1 MADFTQFFPT
11 FLRFQGGFVD
21 APDDPGGAT
30 NMGIS
35 LAVFRQSAQARL
47 GLEPTL
53 EALRQLTVAQAASL
67 YKALYWDRVQGD
79 AIQLQPLADIVFDFY
94 TDAGANAVTLLQ
106 RQLGEMGQQLPTDGV
121 FSAQT
126 LAALQQVDQ
135 TQLYMRYKQGRVD
148 YYTRLAAARPVL
160 QRFLKGWLTRVA
172 SFPNLS

>member
-1 MADFTQFFPT
+1 MADFMQFFPT

-21 APDDPGGAT
+21 APQDPGGAT

-35 LAVFRQSAQARL
+35 LATFSQTAQATL
-47 GLEPTL
+47 GVQPSLES
-53 EALRQLTVAQAASL
+53 LRALTVAQAATL
-67 YKALYWDRVQGD
+67 YKTLYWDRLQGD
-79 AIQLQPLADIVFDFY
+79 AIQLQALADILFDFY
-94 TDAGANAVTLLQ
+94 TEAGSAAVKLLQ
-106 RQLGEMGQQLPTDGV
+106 SLLGEMGQQVPVDGR

-148 YYTRLAAARPVL
+148 YYTRLATARPTL
-160 QRFLKGWLTRVA
+160 RPFLKGWLARVA